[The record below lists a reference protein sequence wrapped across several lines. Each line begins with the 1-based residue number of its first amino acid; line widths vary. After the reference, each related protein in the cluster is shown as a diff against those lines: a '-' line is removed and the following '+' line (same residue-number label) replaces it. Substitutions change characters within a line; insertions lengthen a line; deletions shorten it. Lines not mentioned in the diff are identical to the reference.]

1 MTKLEFIEEAKRRG
15 LSKEET
21 RRQFEL
27 LEAQGAFSDS
37 ANPRPADPKSL
48 LGSNLGAAVT
58 GFMDPIYGAS
68 QVLYN
73 TANDLGVAGPLKA
86 LDAAAYDATGGLFG
100 SPGGDVNQQIKDREI
115 KFQMANGGSG
125 GVPRFL
131 GNMAGALLTRQPTS
145 TAGMLGTGAA
155 FGASVPQTN
164 TDGYWGNVATNS
176 ALGAA
181 AGWAIPQAL
190 DATGRGIRA
199 GINRPEVQRLREMGV
214 TPTVGQAVGGIANK
228 MEQMAMS
235 FPILGDVIRGA
246 RQRSFDEWNNAQINA
261 AIYPVRQ
268 RFPYADEPDPPG
280 TGVLRLTGS
289 GSNVPAVRGETP
301 ASTAVGPVRG
311 IDDAIGVNG
320 AADVTEEYIEPGLQR
335 FAPVSG
341 TGSDA
346 VSQAQSIV
354 SKAYD
359 EALDIV
365 PGFRLSQEGAKEFAS
380 LRELVDTGAI
390 AKESRDTIN
399 RFFTSRIQPRLGEG
413 GITSAT
419 WKQLD
424 SELNEAI
431 ATTGNVE
438 VKAALQ
444 EIQNILW
451 REAARHSKDFKVAMD
466 NADKAYANLVR
477 IEGAANRSLANDGVF
492 SPAQLMMAIRGA
504 DTSARRRQTAAGK
517 GPMMEDARAAQAVI
531 PNREPSSGTAE
542 RLASMMFMG
551 ASLPGMFVNPLAAA
565 SLPLAG
571 AIGYAGSSPAA
582 QRVLTQGAGMLAPGI
597 RAAGKLPWRGVPY
610 LYDEREGY

>member
-1 MTKLEFIEEAKRRG
+1 MTKEEFIQEAIRRG
-15 LSKEET
+15 LDKEET
-21 RRQFEL
+21 RRQFER

-37 ANPRPADPKSL
+37 VKREPSGDPKSVL
-48 LGSNLGAAVT
+48 ARNLGAAVT

-73 TANDLGVAGPLKA
+73 AANDLGIAGPLQA
-86 LDAAAYDATGGLFG
+86 IDAAAYDATGGLFG
-100 SPGGDVNQQIKDREI
+100 SPNGDVNQQIRDREI
-115 KFQMANGGSG
+115 AFQESNGGTG
-125 GVPRFL
+125 GAPRFI
-131 GNMAGALLTRQPTS
+131 GNLAGAALTRQPAS
-145 TAGMLGTGAA
+145 VPGVLATGAA
-155 FGASVPQTN
+155 FGASVPQADTES
-164 TDGYWGNVATNS
+164 YWGDVTKNAG
-176 ALGAA
+176 LGAA

-190 DATGRGIRA
+190 TATGKGIQA

-246 RQRSFDEWNNAQINA
+246 RQRSFDEWNNAQVNA

-268 RFPYADEPDPPG
+268 KFTPTDDPPG
-280 TGVLRLTGS
+280 TGVLRLTED

-311 IDDAIGVNG
+311 VDDAIGING
-320 AADVTEEYIEPGLQR
+320 AADVTEEYVEPGLQR
-335 FAPVSG
+335 YAPVSG
-341 TGSDA
+341 TGMDA

-354 SKAYD
+354 GKAYD
-359 EALDIV
+359 EALDLV
-365 PGFRLSQEGAKEFAS
+365 PGFKLSQEGAQEFAS

-390 AKESRDTIN
+390 AEESRRIIN
-399 RFFTSRIQPRLGEG
+399 RFFTNKIQPRLGEG

-431 ATTGNVE
+431 AGSGNTE
-438 VKAALQ
+438 VQAALK
-444 EIQNILW
+444 EIQSILW
-451 REAARHSKDFKVAMD
+451 REAGRHSDDFKVAMN
-466 NADKAYANLVR
+466 NADEAYANLVR

-504 DTSARRRQTAAGK
+504 DSSARRRQTAAGK

-542 RLASMMFMG
+542 RLANMAFMG
-551 ASLPGMFVNPLAAA
+551 ASIPGAFFNPLAAA
-565 SLPLAG
+565 ALPIAG
-571 AIGYAGSSPAA
+571 AIGYAGSMPSA
-582 QRVLTQGAGMLAPGI
+582 QRLLTQGAGAVAPAI
-597 RAAGKLPWRGVPY
+597 AGAGRLPWRGVPY
-610 LYDEREGY
+610 LFDEREDLR

>member
-1 MTKLEFIEEAKRRG
+1 MTKDEFIKEAIRRG
-15 LSKEET
+15 LDKEET

-37 ANPRPADPKSL
+37 STKAPARDPRSV
-48 LGSNLGAAVT
+48 LGRNLEAAVT

-73 TANDLGVAGPLKA
+73 TANDLGVAGPFKA
-86 LDAAAYDATGGLFG
+86 IDSAAYDYTGGLFG
-100 SPGGDVNQQIKDREI
+100 SPGGDVNQQIRDRELA
-115 KFQMANGGSG
+115 FQQSNGGSG

-131 GNMAGALLTRQPTS
+131 GNMAGAALTRQPTS
-145 TAGMLGTGAA
+145 TLGMLGTGAA
-155 FGASVPQTN
+155 FGASVPQTD
-164 TDGYWGNVATNS
+164 TDGYWGNVGMNAG
-176 ALGAA
+176 LGAA
-181 AGWAIPQAL
+181 AGWAVPQAL
-190 DATGRGIRA
+190 DAAGKGIRA

-214 TPTVGQAVGGIANK
+214 TPTVGQAIGGMANK

-246 RQRSFDEWNNAQINA
+246 RQRSFDEWNNAQVNA
-261 AIYPVRQ
+261 AIAPVRQ
-268 RFPYADEPDPPG
+268 RFTPTDDPPG
-280 TGVLRLTGS
+280 TGVLRLTED
-289 GSNVPAVRGETP
+289 GSNVPAVRGETS

-311 IDDAIGVNG
+311 VDDAIGING
-320 AADVTEEYIEPGLQR
+320 AADVTEEYVEPALQR
-335 FAPVSG
+335 YAPVSG
-341 TGSDA
+341 TGMDA

-359 EALDIV
+359 EALDLV
-365 PGFRLSQEGAKEFAS
+365 PGFRLSQEGAKEFKS
-380 LRELVDTGAI
+380 LRELIDTGAI
-390 AKESRDTIN
+390 AEDSRRTIN
-399 RFFTSRIQPRLGEG
+399 NFFTSRIKPRLGEG

-424 SELNEAI
+424 SELNDAI
-431 ATTGNVE
+431 AGSGNVE
-438 VKAALQ
+438 VQAALK

-451 REAARHSKDFKVAMD
+451 REAARHSKDFKIAMD

-542 RLASMMFMG
+542 RLANMAFMG
-551 ASLPGMFVNPLAAA
+551 ASIPGAFFNPLAAA
-565 SLPLAG
+565 ALPLAG
-571 AIGYAGSSPAA
+571 AIGYAGSRPGA
-582 QRVLTQGAGMLAPGI
+582 QRLLTQGADAISPAI

-610 LYDEREGY
+610 LYDERESY